1 MGKMANNI
9 DMAKTGSAT
18 AKFGKGV
25 LKRKIFIVEDHP
37 IVREG
42 LRKMIGHEPDMVVC
56 GEADTPGVAIKLIPK
71 IKPDL
76 VLLDITLPQR
86 SGLEVVKDLK
96 ALCPKLPILAI
107 SMHDELLYA
116 ERMLRA
122 GANGYISKHQP
133 ADELLKA
140 FRQVL
145 EGQVYVSK
153 AISDALLQKFS
164 KTTRRQEAKMEIL
177 TDREF
182 EVFQLLAE
190 AKPIKEIARQ
200 LNLSAKTIAV
210 HSSNIR
216 RKLNLRST
224 VELVRFAIQSE
235 NLQAAKDNQKVP
247 S

>member
-1 MGKMANNI
+1 MGKLAKKI
-9 DMAKTGSAT
+9 DMAKSGSIT
-18 AKFGKGV
+18 TKPEKGAQ
-25 LKRKIFIVEDHP
+25 KSKIFIVEDHP

-42 LRKMIGHEPDMVVC
+42 LRNMISHEPDMVVC
-56 GEADTPGVAIKLIPK
+56 GEAETPGVAIKLIPQ

-96 ALCPKLPILAI
+96 ALCPKLSILAI
-107 SMHDELLYA
+107 SMHDESLYA

-122 GANGYISKHQP
+122 GASGYISKHQSP
-133 ADELLKA
+133 EELLKA
-140 FRQVL
+140 FRQVI

-153 AISDALLQKFS
+153 TISDTLLQKFS
-164 KTTRRQEAKMEIL
+164 KTSRGQEAKMEIL

-190 AKPIKEIARQ
+190 AKPIKEIARL

-235 NLQAAKDNQKVP
+235 NLHATKDNKTLL
-247 S
+247 